1 MERTELIC
9 IGHITHDK
17 VVTPRSV
24 VHMAGGTA
32 FYFSNAVSNLEV
44 RYKLITALAPADMP
58 FVLELREQGIDV
70 TVLPSAHTV
79 FFENIYSSSNQDHRT
94 QRVASEADPF
104 TAEQLKDA
112 DAAIFHLGP
121 LLAGDIPVE
130 VIRTLAAKG
139 KVSLDAQGY
148 LRVVKDHNVLP
159 IDWCNKI
166 EALQY
171 IHTLKVNE
179 SEMAV
184 LTGQDDVQKGAKMLA
199 EWGVKEVVITLG
211 SMGSVIY
218 AGQAFYTIP
227 AYIPTTSV
235 VDATGCGDTYMAG
248 YLYQRV
254 KGAGIQ
260 QAGEFA
266 AAMATLKIEGSG
278 PFTGTKEDVLALL
291 SSRKDK
297 VYR

>member
-1 MERTELIC
+1 MDRKELC
-9 IGHITHDK
+9 CVGHITHDK

-32 FYFSNAVSNLEV
+32 FYFSNALSRMDIAYGLV
-44 RYKLITALAPADMP
+44 TALAPADMP
-58 FVLELREQGIDV
+58 SVYDLQSKGIDV

-79 FFENIYSSSNQDHRT
+79 FFENIYSENQDNRT
-94 QRVASEADPF
+94 QRVIRQADPF
-104 TAEQLKDA
+104 SAKQFA
-112 DAAIFHLGP
+112 DIQAGFFHLGP
-121 LLAGDIPVE
+121 LLAGDIPVDL
-130 VIRTLAAKG
+130 IRSLSAKG

-148 LRVVKDHNVLP
+148 LREVKGHNVLA
-159 IDWCNKI
+159 IDWPEKR

-179 SEMAV
+179 SEMTV
-184 LTGQDDVQKGAKMLA
+184 LTGENDVRKSAMILA
-199 EWGVKEVVITLG
+199 SWGVSEVVITLG

-218 AGQAFYTIP
+218 HDQTFHTIP

-248 YLYQRV
+248 YLYQRI
-254 KGAGIQ
+254 KGATIRE
-260 QAGEFA
+260 AGEFA
-266 AAMATLKIEGSG
+266 AAMATLKIEASG
-278 PFTGTKEDVLALL
+278 PFTGTKADVLHLL
-291 SSRKDK
+291 ASRKDK